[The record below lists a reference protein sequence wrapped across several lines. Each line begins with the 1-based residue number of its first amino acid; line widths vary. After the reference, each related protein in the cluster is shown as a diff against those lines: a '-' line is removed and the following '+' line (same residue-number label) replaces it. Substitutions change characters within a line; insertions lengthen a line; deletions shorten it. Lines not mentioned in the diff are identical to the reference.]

1 MKQNRMFVKIFFCF
15 ITVLCFKYKRAGA
28 QQYDCNFKP
37 PVVTIDFGTS
47 HHEKNVDLSS
57 LSNYEEVNDEC
68 PPDGHY
74 SFVTHTNNCFNN
86 NWNTLTEDH
95 TPGDIDGRM
104 MVINAAGDPGTFFI
118 NYISGLK
125 QGTTYE
131 FSVWLLNICWGDF
144 GCTPSPPVIDISIS
158 SGINTIAQFETGSIP
173 ASPIPVWKKY
183 YGTFTVPAGAN
194 VVVIKMNNIVDGGC
208 GTDFAV
214 DDILIKECVM
224 QMPAVTVTP
233 KITPVKNVVVKPSAK
248 PAEKNNP
255 PITVLKKNNPVILNA
270 PGTANPAT
278 QPAVKMQN
286 LPAIPLP
293 VPIATRAN
301 PLIKQ
306 IETAETELLI
316 ELYDNGE
323 IDGDTVS
330 IYHNNQLLV
339 AHAGISAKPVTVKIK
354 VDKEHPHHEL
364 IMVADNL
371 GSIPPNTSLMILTA
385 NNKRY
390 EIFISSSEQ
399 KNAKIV
405 IDLKEP

>member
-1 MKQNRMFVKIFFCF
+1 MYES
-15 ITVLCFKYKRAGA
+15 TTA

-74 SFVTHTNNCFNN
+74 SFITHTSNCFN

-95 TPGDIDGRM
+95 TPNDIDGRM

-158 SGINTIAQFETGSIP
+158 SGINLIAQFETGPMFP
-173 ASPIPVWKKY
+173 AATPNWKKY
-183 YGTFTVPAGAN
+183 YGTFTVPPGAN
-194 VVVIKMNNIVDGGC
+194 VVVIKMDNIVEGGC
-208 GTDFAV
+208 GTDFVV
-214 DDILIKECVM
+214 DDILIKECMM
-224 QMPAVTVTP
+224 QMPAVTAVPKTTP
-233 KITPVKNVVVKPSAK
+233 AKNVVVKPAAK
-248 PAEKNNP
+248 PVEKNNSP
-255 PITVLKKNNPVILNA
+255 TTVLKKNSPVILNEPVTAA
-270 PGTANPAT
+270 PAK
-278 QPAVKMQN
+278 QPALNMQK
-286 LPAIPLP
+286 LPTIPLP

-330 IYHNNQLLV
+330 IYHNNRLLV

-354 VDKEHPHHEL
+354 VDKAHPHHEL

-371 GSIPPNTSLMILTA
+371 GSIPPNTSLMVLTA